1 MDFIE
6 TITQNRDRFRRYN
19 DIKFERF
26 QNLISSVTVRRT
38 LNLVPFLLS
47 MNTPKLPGY
56 VEGDVPVGIYS
67 YSPDED
73 TRRFIRGK
81 FPTAKTD
88 VPHQDQFV
96 EMLAVMGSIGTVAY
110 NKKSDFDYWVC
121 VNRRQVSVERFERFR
136 RKVEI
141 IQQWVSSEIKLPVHL
156 FLNDVESIKNNIFA
170 EDEEEAFGSTV
181 GAVLMDEFFRSSII
195 IAGKIPFWW
204 VLPQYVRDEE
214 YDLLLS
220 RLPEEQRQEFV
231 DLGNLFEISREDFL
245 GAALFQIIKSLGNPF
260 KSILKI
266 GVLEKYI
273 FGNADSPLLSQR
285 IRTSILR
292 EHMDNSIL
300 DSYLLMFGE
309 VYEYY
314 QGVLDDK
321 KLVDI
326 LKQNLYLKVDPQISR
341 YIGIKDKKNIP
352 YKVAVMFRYVKE
364 WGWDI
369 ATIRDLDQ
377 FDGWEFNR
385 VKAFWDSVRK
395 FMLLSYQKITTQLPT
410 LRLDKKISETDF
422 LLLSR
427 KIKTHFTTEPDK
439 IEQFITFKDTPS
451 EAILYIEPS
460 GQGLQDSEW
469 RLFKRVKNEKDEIT
483 STTLRIESSLIRL
496 LFWMTL
502 NQIYDPVFSRLN
514 IQSGYVRVNQTLV
527 TELLNQV
534 STLYSG
540 GRTHVKNEYFIKPS
554 FSMLN
559 LIAVNFNRENTDSIA
574 GVHHLYY
581 TSWGESFLREYASNE
596 GILKVLQQVL
606 SDGLVLKRPYDDYCV
621 VSVPEPFKKIYKKI
635 LTLFKEAYS
644 FIVQTPHGPA
654 VRFIAQFTDKII
666 IADRDADKVVIH
678 MFSSLGKFYTTVSL
692 KPKREMRYLFHSDED
707 ALVSQAVLMKVH
719 QENSITALYEEKN
732 DHMII
737 GVANEKNNVF
747 LFVKHRKYKETCLCA
762 LYEFFKKTVA
772 AVRVRDRYSML
783 DEKRIKIYA
792 HNRDRLGKL
801 SISDET
807 QEIEKSY
814 LTRYK
819 GSHALSAAVS
829 RYMGEEPFYNITL
842 PDGVSSGFMTLHE
855 VYSVKER
862 LPDMRTRG
870 YGTLPF
876 VRELVFNDLKS
887 ADLEWGSTPY
897 LLEKYKIELMLDK

>member
-1 MDFIE
+1 MNFIE

-26 QNLISSVTVRRT
+26 QNLISSVNVRRT

-47 MNTPKLPGY
+47 VNNPRLPGFI
-56 VEGDVPVGIYS
+56 EGDVPVGIHS
-67 YSPDED
+67 YAPDED
-73 TRRFIRGK
+73 TKRFIRGR
-81 FPTAKTD
+81 FPAAKTE
-88 VPHQDQFV
+88 VPHQDRFV
-96 EMLAVMGSIGTVAY
+96 EMLAVMGSVGTVAY

-121 VNRRQVSVERFERFR
+121 INRRSAGAEQLERFH
-136 RKVEI
+136 RKVEA

-156 FLNDVESIKNNIFA
+156 FINDVESIRNNIFA
-170 EDEEEAFGSTV
+170 EDDEEAFGSTV

-204 VLPQYVRDEE
+204 VIPQYVRDEE
-214 YDLLLS
+214 YDKLFS
-220 RLPEEQRQEFV
+220 RLPEDLRQDFV
-231 DLGNLFEISREDFL
+231 DLGNLYEISREDFL

-285 IRTSILR
+285 IKTNILR
-292 EHMDNSIL
+292 ENLDNSIL

-314 QGVLDDK
+314 QGVLEDR

-369 ATIRDLDQ
+369 ATIRDLDL
-377 FDGWEFNR
+377 FDEWEFNR

-395 FMLLSYQKITTQLPT
+395 FMLLSYQKITTQLPA

-427 KIKTHFTTEPDK
+427 KIKTHFTAEPDK

-460 GQGLQDSEW
+460 GQGLQESEW
-469 RLFKRVKNEKDEIT
+469 RLFKRVKNQKDEIT
-483 STTLRIESSLIRL
+483 STTLRIEASLIRL
-496 LFWMTL
+496 LIWMTL

-534 STLYSG
+534 NTLFSG
-540 GRTHVKNEYFIKPS
+540 DRTHVKNEYFIKSS

-559 LIAVNFNRENTDSIA
+559 LLAVNFNRDNADTIA
-574 GVHHLYY
+574 SVHHLYY
-581 TSWGESFLREYASNE
+581 TSWGESFLREYAAEE

-606 SDGLVLKRPYDDYCV
+606 SDGLVLGRPFDDYCT
-621 VSVPEPFKKIYKKI
+621 VSVPEPFKKIYKRV
-635 LTLFKEAYS
+635 LTLFKEAYAA
-644 FIVQTPHGPA
+644 IVESSGGPG
-654 VRFIAQFTDKII
+654 VRFISQFNDKII
-666 IADRDADKVVIH
+666 MADREAGEVVIH
-678 MFSSLGKFYTTVSL
+678 VFSGLGKFFTTVSL
-692 KPKREMRYLFHSDED
+692 KPRKELRCLFHSDED
-707 ALVSQAVLMKVH
+707 SLVSQAALMKLH
-719 QENSITALYEEKN
+719 QDNSITALYEEKN

-737 GVANEKNNVF
+737 SVVNEKNNVF
-747 LFVKHRKYKETCLCA
+747 LFVKHRRLKETSLCA
-762 LYEFFKKTVA
+762 LYEFCKKTVA
-772 AVRVRDRYSML
+772 AVRARDRYSML
-783 DEKRIKIYA
+783 DENRIRIYA
-792 HNRDRLGKL
+792 HNRDRIGKL

-807 QEIEKSY
+807 REIETSY

-819 GSHALSAAVS
+819 GSHALSATVS
-829 RYMGEEPFYNITL
+829 RYMGEEPFYNIAL

-855 VYSVKER
+855 IYSVKER

-870 YGTLPF
+870 FGTHPL

-897 LLEKYKIELMLDK
+897 LHEKYKIEFMLDK